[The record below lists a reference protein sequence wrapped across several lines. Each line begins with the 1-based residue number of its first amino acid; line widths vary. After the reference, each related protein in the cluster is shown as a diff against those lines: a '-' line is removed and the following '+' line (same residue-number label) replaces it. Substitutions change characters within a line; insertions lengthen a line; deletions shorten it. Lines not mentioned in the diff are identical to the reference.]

1 MAADHYV
8 AKSSSKGRMA
18 VEDVE
23 TLAKKQ
29 EEYKLQKNQEFA
41 DLKKILQL
49 PEGKRFFGRVFDSGR
64 IFHTTFVSENERQ
77 TAFNEG
83 ARSFVLKLFKEAVQ
97 ANPAAVKD
105 LMIKINSKPK

>member
-1 MAADHYV
+1 MAEHYV
-8 AKSSSKGRMA
+8 AKKSSKGRMA
-18 VEDVE
+18 VEDEE

-29 EEYKLQKNQEFA
+29 EEHKLQKDQEFA
-41 DLKKILQL
+41 DLRKILQL
-49 PEGKRFFGRVFDSGR
+49 PEGKRFFGRVFELGR

-83 ARSFVLKLFKEAVQ
+83 SRSFALKLFKDAVQ

-105 LMIKINSKPK
+105 LMIRINNKFK

>member
-1 MAADHYV
+1 MADHYV
-8 AKSSSKGRMA
+8 AKNSSKGRMA
-18 VEDVE
+18 IED
-23 TLAKKQ
+23 KKILIKRQ
-29 EEYKLQKNQEFA
+29 EEHKIQKDQEFA

-83 ARSFVLKLFKEAVQ
+83 ARSFALKLFKEAVQ

-105 LMIKINSKPK
+105 LMIRINSKSK

>member
-1 MAADHYV
+1 MAEHYV
-8 AKSSSKGRMA
+8 AKNSSKGRMA
-18 VEDVE
+18 IEDEKV
-23 TLAKKQ
+23 LAKRQ
-29 EEYKLQKNQEFA
+29 EEHKLQKDQEFA

-105 LMIKINSKPK
+105 LIIRINSKSK